1 MVKDYG
7 MPYLGVQGLLII
19 ADSGNNRVLVLDRD
33 NLKFLEQIGN
43 GRQGHKDSDFKD
55 AIFNQPQGVC
65 CFYNEKEELCLLVCD
80 TKNHMIR

>member
-1 MVKDYG
+1 MKDLEL
-7 MPYLGVQGLLII
+7 PYLGVKELLII

-43 GRQGHKDSDFKD
+43 GRQGHKDGAFKD
-55 AIFNQPQGVC
+55 AIFNQSQGIC
-65 CFYNEKEELCLLVCD
+65 CFQNDQDELCLLVCD